1 MSLTAIAFLAAYFGC
16 LFRAFSKDPKWGLY
30 AYLLAFYAH
39 PVGRW
44 WGQSLPDLR
53 WSFLAA
59 LVTLVAVFFSKKKGR
74 WLSSKESKYYLVFLL
89 YLLVQYLWVLNSTFH
104 TIFVLLVV
112 KYFIL
117 ILLIQ
122 QCIKTKEDVI
132 GFIICNAIGA
142 LYFGYLGYS
151 YGGGRLEGV
160 GGPGVESANGL
171 GQHLAI
177 LLIMSSYLLLIKIGK
192 IKYLL
197 LFAVLVILNTIML
210 TESRGALLSLVLTG
224 VVAIFFVPP
233 SVKKIFFSLA
243 ILGAVA
249 FSLLMGPQIVERFR
263 STQQN
268 SFGEIQDKSA
278 ASRLVIIKAQYEIF
292 KEKPFLGQG
301 HRTTLVLSPL
311 YIPEEY
317 LTKVKSGEQ
326 AVQRRAS
333 HNFLM
338 GMLTDHGII
347 GVILYA
353 LICLSLFK
361 SLLKVRKVIKAEAKV
376 DNELL
381 LIQAGLCLGFVCY
394 LIAGMFSNNKIF
406 EIAVWLIAL
415 IPIINRLLE
424 QSLTR
429 NQNVN

>member
-59 LVTLVAVFFSKKKGR
+59 LATLAAVLFSKKKES
-74 WLSSKESKYYLVFLL
+74 WLSSKESKYYLVFFL
-89 YLLVQYLWVLNSTFH
+89 YLLLQYFWVLNSAYH

-122 QCIKTKEDVI
+122 QCIKTKEDIV
-132 GFIICNAIGA
+132 GFVICNALGA

-171 GQHLAI
+171 GQHLSI
-177 LLIMSSYLLLIKIGK
+177 LLVASSYMLLIKLGK

-197 LFAVLVILNTIML
+197 LFAILIILNTIML

-233 SVKKIFFSLA
+233 SVKKVFFSLA
-243 ILGAVA
+243 TLGAVA
-249 FSLLMGPQIVERFR
+249 FGLLLGPQIIERFKT
-263 STQQN
+263 TQTN

-292 KEKPFLGQG
+292 KEKPLVGQG
-301 HRTTLVLSPL
+301 HRTTLILSPL
-311 YIPEEY
+311 YIPQEY
-317 LTKVKSGEQ
+317 LSKVKAGEQ
-326 AVQRRAS
+326 VLQRRAS

-347 GVILYA
+347 GITFYC
-353 LICLSLFK
+353 LISFSLLK
-361 SLLKVRKVIKAEAKV
+361 SLLQVRRLIKSKANV

-381 LIQAGLCLGFVCY
+381 LIQTGLCLGFVCY

-415 IPIINRLLE
+415 IPIVSKLTE
-424 QSLTR
+424 QSMTR
-429 NQNVN
+429 EQNAN

>member
-1 MSLTAIAFLAAYFGC
+1 MSLTAIVFLIAYFGC
-16 LFRAFSKDPKWGLY
+16 LLRAFTADPKWGLY

-59 LVTLVAVFFSKKKGR
+59 LVTLIAVFFSKKKEN
-74 WLSSKESKYYLVFLL
+74 WLGSNVSKYYLFFLI
-89 YLLVQYLWVLNSTFH
+89 YLIAQYLWVLSSGLH
-104 TIFVLLVV
+104 TVFVLLVV

-117 ILLIQ
+117 ILLLQ
-122 QCIKTKEDVI
+122 QCIKSKKDVV
-132 GFIICNAIGA
+132 GFIICNAFGA

-171 GQHLAI
+171 GQHLSII
-177 LLIMSSYLLLIKIGK
+177 LVIASYLLLIKLGK

-197 LFAVLVILNTIML
+197 ILTVLVILNTIML

-224 VVAIFFVPP
+224 IVAIFFVPP
-233 SVKKIFFSLA
+233 SVKKVFFTLA
-243 ILGAVA
+243 ILGVVA
-249 FSLLMGPQIVERFR
+249 FSLLMGPQIVDRFK
-263 STQQN
+263 STQKD
-268 SFGEIQDKSA
+268 SGGEIQDKSA

-292 KEKPFLGQG
+292 KEHPLIGQG
-301 HRTTLVLSPL
+301 HRTTLILSPL
-311 YIPEEY
+311 YIPKEY
-317 LTKVKSGEQ
+317 LSKAKSGNSSE
-326 AVQRRAS
+326 QRRAS

-338 GMLTDHGII
+338 GMLTDHGIVGFAI
-347 GVILYA
+347 YSLILMSI
-353 LICLSLFK
+353 LK
-361 SLLKVRKVIKAEAKV
+361 SLLRVRQIIKLELKV

-406 EIAVWLIAL
+406 EVAVWLIAL
-415 IPIINRLLE
+415 IPITNKLLE

-429 NQNVN
+429 NPNVN

>member
-1 MSLTAIAFLAAYFGC
+1 MSLTAIVFLIAYFGC
-16 LFRAFSKDPKWGLY
+16 LLRAFTTDPKWGLY

-59 LVTLVAVFFSKKKGR
+59 LFTLVAVLFSKKKEN
-74 WLSSKESKYYLVFLL
+74 WLSSNVSKYYLFFLI
-89 YLLVQYLWVLNSTFH
+89 YLIAQYLWVLSSTYH

-122 QCIKTKEDVI
+122 QSIRTKEDVI
-132 GFIICNAIGA
+132 GFIICNTIGA

-177 LLIMSSYLLLIKIGK
+177 LLIMTSYLLLIKLGK

-197 LFAVLVILNTIML
+197 IFAVLVILNTIML

-224 VVAIFFVPP
+224 AVAIFFVPP
-233 SVKKIFFSLA
+233 SVKKVFFSFV

-249 FSLLMGPQIVERFR
+249 FSLLMGPQIVERFK
-263 STQQN
+263 STQKT
-268 SFGEIQDKSA
+268 SLGEIQDKSA
-278 ASRLVIIKAQYEIF
+278 ASRIVIIKAQYEMF
-292 KEKPFLGQG
+292 MEKPFFGQG
-301 HRTTLVLSPL
+301 HRTTLILSPL
-311 YIPEEY
+311 YIPQEY
-317 LTKVKSGEQ
+317 LTKVKAGER
-326 AVQRRAS
+326 AVERRAS

-338 GMLTDHGII
+338 GMLTDHGIL
-347 GVILYA
+347 GFSFYA
-353 LICLSLFK
+353 LIILHFFK
-361 SLLKVRKVIKAEAKV
+361 SLLKVKKVIRSKDTV
-376 DNELL
+376 DIELL
-381 LIQAGLCLGFVCY
+381 LIQTALCLGFVCY

-406 EIAVWLIAL
+406 EIVVWLIAL
-415 IPIINRLLE
+415 IPIVNRLLE

-429 NQNVN
+429 NYNAN